1 MKLEK
6 QNSQT
11 IEALIEDLA
20 HWIRHQVKMAG
31 AQGVVLGL
39 SGGLDSS
46 VAAALCRRA
55 LGDAV
60 CGLILPCHS
69 DPLDGSH
76 ALLLAQTFD
85 ITTESIDLTPVFDL
99 LVSLLP
105 DGRRLSVAN
114 VKPRLRM
121 ITLYYYA
128 NERGYLVVGSSNR
141 SELQIGYFTKYGDGG
156 ADLLPLGGLLKT
168 EVRQLARGLN
178 IPPEIIEKPPS
189 AGLWEGQTDEGELG
203 ISYEELDGALI
214 ALQGP
219 QAQGS
224 NDEVMERVRRMVS
237 RSYHKRT
244 PIPTYEP

>member
-1 MKLEK
+1 MKLEN

-11 IEALIEDLA
+11 IKALIEDLT

-46 VAAALCRRA
+46 VAAVLCKRA

-60 CGLILPCHS
+60 YGLILPCHS
-69 DPLDGSH
+69 NPLDESH
-76 ALLLAQTFD
+76 ALLLAETFD
-85 ITTESIDLTPVFDL
+85 ITTETIDLTPAFDL

-105 DGRRLSVAN
+105 GGSRLSVAN

-128 NERGYLVVGSSNR
+128 NERGYLVVGSSNK
-141 SELQIGYFTKYGDGG
+141 SELQTGYFTKYGDGG

-168 EVRQLARGLN
+168 QVRQVAGGLD

-203 ISYEELDGALI
+203 ISYEELDGALV
-214 ALQGP
+214 ALQGS
-219 QAQGS
+219 QAHGS
-224 NDEVMERVRRMVS
+224 DDEVMEKVRRMVS
-237 RSYHKRT
+237 RSHHKRT
-244 PIPTYEP
+244 PIPTCEP